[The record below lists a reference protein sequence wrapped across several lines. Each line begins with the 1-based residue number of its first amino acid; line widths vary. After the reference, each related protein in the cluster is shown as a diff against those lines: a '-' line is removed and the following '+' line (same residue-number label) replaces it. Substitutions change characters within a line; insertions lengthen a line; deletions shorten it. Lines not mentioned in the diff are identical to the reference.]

1 MNPIAVYKLIESKR
15 SELNTLASI
24 YGVRDHRIL
33 VKSVQL
39 DRIINMYMKK
49 FQKEKIEH
57 INNNQ
62 NDKMTNPSRTK
73 ELIGM
78 L

>member
-1 MNPIAVYKLIESKR
+1 MNPITIYKLIESKR

-24 YGVRDHRIL
+24 YGVRDQRIL

-39 DRIINMYMKK
+39 DRIINVYMKK
-49 FQKEKIEH
+49 FQKEKIEY
-57 INNNQ
+57 INNQ
-62 NDKMTNPSRTK
+62 NDKMTNSSRTK